1 MSLNKGMGEPGAVIK
16 RRREK
21 KIVARE
27 TPLEVSDHLIDR
39 AKKRAEIIEEQN
51 QMGERVAQLR
61 RPLATPAAATKP
73 KRQPRV
79 DETSD
84 NIPVLVDESDLQPL
98 ARRR

>member
-1 MSLNKGMGEPGAVIK
+1 MSLNKSAGEPGAVIK

-27 TPLEVSDHLIDR
+27 MPIEVDDHFVDR
-39 AKKRAEIIEEQN
+39 AKKRTEIIDEQKK
-51 QMGERVAQLR
+51 MSEKVETFR
-61 RPLATPAAATKP
+61 RPLAPPVTATKP
-73 KRQPRV
+73 KRKLRA